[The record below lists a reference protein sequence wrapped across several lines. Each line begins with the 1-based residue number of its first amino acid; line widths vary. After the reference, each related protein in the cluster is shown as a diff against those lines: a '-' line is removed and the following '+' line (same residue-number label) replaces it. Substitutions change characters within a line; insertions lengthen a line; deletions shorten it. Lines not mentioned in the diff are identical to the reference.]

1 MASIHCTACGSE
13 VDRHALACPECGTL
27 YPDRGATRRRLG
39 ERSWRMRRWS
49 RGSLILGLLW
59 AAGILIGLFAVLQ
72 LVQRLRG

>member
-1 MASIHCTACGSE
+1 MTPTHCTSCGSD
-13 VDRHALACPECGTL
+13 VDRESLACPECGTL

-39 ERSWRMRRWS
+39 ERSWRMGRWR

-59 AAGILIGLFAVLQ
+59 TAGILIGLFAVLQ